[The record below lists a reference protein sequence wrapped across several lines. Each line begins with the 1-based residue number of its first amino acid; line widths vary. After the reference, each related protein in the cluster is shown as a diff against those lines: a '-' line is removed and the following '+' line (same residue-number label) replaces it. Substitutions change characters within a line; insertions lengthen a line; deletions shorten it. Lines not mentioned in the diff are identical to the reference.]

1 MLARP
6 VVEGAVMGYRNDVPI
21 AAPVGFP
28 PENFQQVTQIPGL
41 PVVIDAR
48 ADVNFFPAGFAPP
61 PVQSFTAPTIYH
73 TEEFVPKYTTPA
85 TNRIAPN
92 FPKAIFPTLVT
103 TPATQ
108 VCYEEGI
115 EPTYYQGPTH
125 GYYYEDATEPVYY
138 AGPSQ
143 SYYYTEDGTRPHYDE
158 ANTKGYSYEEATQP
172 SYYYEE
178 ATHPYYGEAIDQGYY
193 EQSTEPHYYYEA
205 ATEAYYSY
213 DAIPSSYEAVSQPY
227 YYEPSTARPNY
238 YEPSATARP
247 YHYEANTM
255 PYYEGYEEK
264 YEATTTVYAT
274 TAINYE
280 QYYEDTTPKPYYE
293 PPPAYRPYTTFYNAY

>member
-1 MLARP
+1 MQTRS
-6 VVEGAVMGYRNDVPI
+6 VVEGAVMGYRNDAVPI

-28 PENFQQVTQIPGL
+28 PQNFQQVTQFPGL

-48 ADVNFFPAGFAPP
+48 ADVNFFPAGFASPP
-61 PVQSFTAPTIYH
+61 APSFTAPTIYH

-92 FPKAIFPTLVT
+92 FPKAIFPTSVT

-108 VCYEEGI
+108 VYYEEAT

-125 GYYYEDATEPVYY
+125 GYYYEDAPEPVYY

-143 SYYYTEDGTRPHYDE
+143 SYYYTEDGTQPYYDE
-158 ANTKGYSYEEATQP
+158 TNTKGYYYEEATQP

-178 ATHPYYGEAIDQGYY
+178 ATHPYYDEAPAPGYY

-205 ATEAYYSY
+205 DT
-213 DAIPSSYEAVSQPY
+213 I
-227 YYEPSTARPNY
+227 
-238 YEPSATARP
+238 
-247 YHYEANTM
+247 
-255 PYYEGYEEK
+255 PYYEDFEEK
-264 YEATTTVYAT
+264 YEATTRAYAT

-280 QYYEDTTPKPYYE
+280 QYHEATTLKPYHE
-293 PPPAYRPYTTFYNAY
+293 PPTAYRPYTTFHNAY